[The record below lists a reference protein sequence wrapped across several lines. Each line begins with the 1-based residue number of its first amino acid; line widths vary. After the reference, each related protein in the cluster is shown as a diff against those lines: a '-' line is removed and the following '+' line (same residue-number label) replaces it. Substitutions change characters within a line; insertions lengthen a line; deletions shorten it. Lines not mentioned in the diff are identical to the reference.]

1 MPWKNILIVKTFKR
15 NLLIFCLIVMLPAL
29 LISSC
34 GILPG
39 RSSRDRALKEQEV
52 LDRKAASD
60 LNARKKAHYKSQP
73 KNTSKMM
80 KKSQKYINRANK
92 RKELK

>member
-1 MPWKNILIVKTFKR
+1 MPWKNRISVKTFKR
-15 NLLIFCLIVMLPAL
+15 NLLIFSFIAMLPAL

-39 RSSRDRALKEQEV
+39 KSSRDRALKEQNM

>member
-1 MPWKNILIVKTFKR
+1 MPLKNRTKVKASNKNVLF
-15 NLLIFCLIVMLPAL
+15 LIFSAMLLTL

-39 RSSRDRALKEQEV
+39 RSSRDRALKEQEM

-60 LNARKKAHYKSQP
+60 LNARKKAHYKNQP

-80 KKSQKYINRANK
+80 RKSQKYINRANK
-92 RKELK
+92 KKERK